1 MAGYTPVFS
10 TIYGGSLYGRRPAA
24 AVWASLLPL
33 MDKNGE
39 IDMSITA
46 IVGMTG
52 WPVALLEEGIR
63 QLMEA
68 DPYSRSPE
76 HDGRRLVPLD
86 GNRPWGWKAVNHGK
100 YREKARKQMQQM
112 ESTESGRDAER
123 KRLARERTAA
133 EKASSDVQ
141 SRPASPAKSGSVRL
155 SDADSDTDKDPEGD
169 SEGEHEGDSAPDGA
183 RAPPPKAKGPKAK
196 PRTQI
201 GERTLSDANR
211 AYALAK
217 VPDIDADATYAQFRD
232 HHLKLATVFADWDA
246 GWRTWIGNIT
256 TKGFAYVR
264 APRTQANRASSER
277 ITREQW
283 KAGKNAA
290 GGV

>member
-10 TIYGGSLYGRRPAA
+10 TIYDGSLYGRWPAA

-33 MDKNGE
+33 MDKNGH

-63 QLMEA
+63 QLMEP
-68 DPYSRSPE
+68 DTHSRSPE
-76 HDGRRLVPLD
+76 QEGCRLIPLD
-86 GNRPWGWKAVNHGK
+86 AHRPWGWKAVNHGK
-100 YREKARKQMQQM
+100 YREKARLQAKDS
-112 ESTESGRDAER
+112 ERTLSGADAER
-123 KRLARERTAA
+123 KRRDR
-133 EKASSDVQ
+133 
-141 SRPASPAKSGSVRL
+141 SRDDPRVPPCPPMSPGVPL
-155 SDADSDTDKDPEGD
+155 SDTDTDTDTDKDPD
-169 SEGEHEGDSAPDGA
+169 TDCASKVAP
-183 RAPPPKAKGPKAK
+183 PPPKAKGPKAK

-201 GERTLSDANR
+201 GERTLTDANR

-264 APRTQANRASSER
+264 AARTQANRASSER

-290 GGV
+290 SGV